1 MLRRQPAAAGG
12 FETMLRRI
20 AVVAAAF
27 LAGACTSVRVRPV
40 DAAANMK
47 HVCIEENP
55 KVIVPGFL
63 ATVRDGFDRHGIS
76 TQVYSGDVPPSCE
89 FVLTYT
95 ALRSWDLAPYLS
107 HAELKLE
114 SGGREVA
121 AAEYHLN
128 AKGGFSLMKWQGV
141 KTKMDPVIDELL
153 AGYRRGA
160 PPSE

>member
-1 MLRRQPAAAGG
+1 MLK
-12 FETMLRRI
+12 RI

-47 HVCIEENP
+47 HVCIAENP
-55 KVIVPGFL
+55 KVIVPEFL
-63 ATVRDGFDRHGIS
+63 ATVRAGFDRHGIS
-76 TQVYSGDVPPSCE
+76 TEVYAGDVPASCE

-95 ALRSWDLAPYLS
+95 ALRSWDMAPYLS

-114 SGGREVA
+114 SEGREVA

-128 AKGGFSLMKWQGV
+128 AKGGFSLMKWQSV
-141 KTKMDPVIDELL
+141 KTKMDPVIDQLL
-153 AGYRRGA
+153 AGYQREA
-160 PPSE
+160 TASK